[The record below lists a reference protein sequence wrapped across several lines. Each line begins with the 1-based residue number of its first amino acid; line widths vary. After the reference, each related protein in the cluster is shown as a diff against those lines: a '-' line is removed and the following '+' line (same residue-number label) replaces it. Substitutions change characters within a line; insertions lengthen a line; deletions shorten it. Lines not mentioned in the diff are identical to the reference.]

1 MGAGR
6 PPKCK
11 ICGKKLSVETA
22 YMVVWYT
29 SGGTKMKAFYCSQ
42 EEYNSNV
49 FNKKKANGTNKAKK
63 EEVKQKEKKPR
74 KKREPKNQKPKEVVV
89 EKTLTDRDYAYGLIC
104 EIIGRQKIINT
115 ILWKEWK
122 VWNEVASDTTIKRYL
137 SENKEYLCSVI
148 ARLDNIEYNRI
159 RYLSAVIKNK
169 IGDFA
174 SNATE
179 SDSPKVQVD
188 ETFYAVA
195 TRNNRRRSLADL
207 EDEY

>member
-22 YMVVWYT
+22 YMVVRYT
-29 SGGTKMKAFYCSQ
+29 SGGNKMKAFYCSP
-42 EEYNSNV
+42 EEYNTHV
-49 FNKKKANGTNKAKK
+49 FSKEKADEADKAKK

-74 KKREPKNQKPKEVVV
+74 KKKEPKKSEPKEVVV
-89 EKTLTDRDYAYGLIC
+89 EKAPTDRDYAYRLIC

-115 ILWKEWK
+115 VLWKEWK
-122 VWNEVASDTTIKRYL
+122 VWNEVASDTAIKRYL
-137 SENKEYLCSVI
+137 SENKEYLCGVI
-148 ARLDNIEYNRI
+148 SRLDNIEYNRI

-174 SNATE
+174 SNVTE
-179 SDSPKVQVD
+179 SEGPKVQVD